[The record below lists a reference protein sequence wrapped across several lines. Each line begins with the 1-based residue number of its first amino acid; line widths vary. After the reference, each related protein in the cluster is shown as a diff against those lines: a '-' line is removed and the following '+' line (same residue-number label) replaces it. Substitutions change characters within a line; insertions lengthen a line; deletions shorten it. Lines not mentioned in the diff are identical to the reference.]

1 MGTSVV
7 GKSLLAAL
15 FCLTVGCACNRP
27 AEYYAMQDR
36 DRYAEP
42 SEEEAQPSQEP
53 QEPSGEPEASADAS
67 PDPVQ
72 ELVSPTDMVLL
83 YGGNKARKPYKWTT
97 SYMKDYVLYRDRED
111 KAHWLFDGFLL
122 LELKTESS
130 SRRVCFASGY
140 RSWDGTPLPSATQ
153 EDWQDL
159 IDYYFDSKSG
169 LDAIEAA
176 IQEAAGEIGE
186 PPRKRMVVMSIPEP
200 ITRQSWSEPSTSI
213 YWGKLDGK
221 EMNFAN
227 LSHRELA
234 CRWFIDTVR
243 ERFRAKEYKYLE
255 LTGFYWLPEDCG
267 TTSALIGR
275 VAAYLN
281 DNALS
286 FNWIPYFHA
295 EGYAQWKTYGFNF
308 AYYQPN
314 YFFYEVDASR
324 VDQACKEAAEYGLSM
339 EMEFDEDA
347 LVAGGKGDRLRSYM
361 DGFRKYGAW
370 EKQNMAY
377 YQGGWAVKALKDSD
391 VAEDNDLYHEFCE
404 FVISRPIR
412 ETH

>member
-72 ELVSPTDMVLL
+72 
-83 YGGNKARKPYKWTT
+83 
-97 SYMKDYVLYRDRED
+97 
-111 KAHWLFDGFLL
+111 
-122 LELKTESS
+122 
-130 SRRVCFASGY
+130 
-140 RSWDGTPLPSATQ
+140 
-153 EDWQDL
+153 
-159 IDYYFDSKSG
+159 
-169 LDAIEAA
+169 
-176 IQEAAGEIGE
+176 
-186 PPRKRMVVMSIPEP
+186 
-200 ITRQSWSEPSTSI
+200 
-213 YWGKLDGK
+213 
-221 EMNFAN
+221 
-227 LSHRELA
+227 
-234 CRWFIDTVR
+234 

-391 VAEDNDLYHEFCE
+391 VSEDNDLYHEFCE